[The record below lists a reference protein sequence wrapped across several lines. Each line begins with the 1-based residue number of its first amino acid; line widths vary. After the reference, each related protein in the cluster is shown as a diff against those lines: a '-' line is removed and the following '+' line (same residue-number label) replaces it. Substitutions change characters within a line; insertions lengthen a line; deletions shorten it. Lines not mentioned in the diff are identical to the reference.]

1 MVYSNNKYATISYSD
16 VDLIDYSQVL
26 NTSKK
31 SSRLNFNTT
40 KVVVSWDTKETPAF
54 ISLLQGP
61 YSIFTYAEMATE
73 MNKEEWTKP
82 RIIN

>member
-40 KVVVSWDTKETPAF
+40 KVVVSWNTKETPAF
-54 ISLLQGP
+54 ISLLQGA
-61 YSIFTYAEMATE
+61 YSIFTYEEMATE